1 MCNFLSIGYA
11 AAMQSCIVNSVI
23 NEGNYRVVTFVENI
37 VEVCSEEVA
46 VIVDGNAEDSDDGEI

>member
-1 MCNFLSIGYA
+1 
-11 AAMQSCIVNSVI
+11 MQSCIVNSVI